1 MNEME
6 RSYEEISPPLPPRRW
21 AVERST
27 GVPARNIEEL
37 KTRLESYLDDFD
49 ADLLQA
55 AYEYAQEKGAA
66 FHWDSIAGGK
76 EEPLAEVLEVTSIL
90 VASRL
95 DFSCILAGLL
105 HASAC
110 TAADIAEIEER
121 FGEEVAQIVRG
132 VCELR
137 RISLRVRE
145 NTQAELYREMV
156 VAMARDLRVIF
167 IELAIRI
174 VRLRRSLRGG
184 EPQGTGRFTLARE
197 SLEVYAPLANRF
209 GFQAVKVELEDLAL
223 QILHPE
229 TFREIEARLTEIVLA
244 RESYI
249 EETRECIRETLEA
262 AGISCRV
269 TGRVKHY
276 YSIYRKMVK
285 KNIDLS
291 QVYDLIA
298 FRVIVPT
305 LPDCYGA
312 LGIIHARWRP
322 VPGRL
327 KDYIA
332 VPKPNGYQSLHT
344 SVIGPHNE
352 IMEIQIRTEEM
363 HQIAEFGVA
372 AHWKYKEGIEAA
384 VPEDQWT
391 KTVLELQKGTA
402 DPKAYVDLFR
412 LDLFEEE
419 VYVFTPN
426 GDLRRLPRGA
436 TPLDFAYSIHTE
448 IGDRAVQAR
457 VNGRIVPLRYELK
470 NGDRVEIITSP
481 HQNPKKDWL
490 KFVKTSRAR
499 SKIRLYFKKLERDR
513 LEKEGREA
521 LERELKRRKISL
533 SRLIRQGTLQ
543 QFAEAQNLRSVEQL
557 YLQIGNGELNPETLV
572 ERLFPHES
580 PEAEIVESPS
590 VVSRKRSRQAS
601 SIVEVSGLENVLVH
615 FAGCCKPLP
624 GDPITGF
631 ITRGRGVSIHHEACQ
646 RILDLDPARR
656 IDVRWI
662 PADTTIT
669 QRLRIEIRA
678 ADKPGML
685 AEVSKQ
691 ISQHEANIASGHIKP
706 AEPGE
711 TILVFE
717 LEVKNRRQLDQILER
732 LRSLKGI
739 YTVRQK

>member
-1 MNEME
+1 ME
-6 RSYEEISPPLPPRRW
+6 RGYEGISPTLQPQRW
-21 AVERST
+21 AAERTT
-27 GVPARNIEEL
+27 GIPARNIEEL
-37 KTRLESYLDDFD
+37 KTRLETYLDDFD
-49 ADLLQA
+49 ADLLEA
-55 AYEYAQEKGAA
+55 AYEYARHKGAE
-66 FHWDSIAGGK
+66 FRWDDIAGD
-76 EEPLAEVLEVTSIL
+76 EDDPLGHVLEITSIL

-105 HASAC
+105 HASVH
-110 TAADIAEIEER
+110 TEADIAQIGER

-137 RISLRVRE
+137 RISLSVSE
-145 NTQAELYREMV
+145 NTQVELYREMV
-156 VAMARDLRVIF
+156 VAMAQDLRVIF
-167 IELAIRI
+167 IELAVRI
-174 VRLRRSLRGG
+174 VRLRRSLREGARKG
-184 EPQGTGRFTLARE
+184 SSRCTLARE

-209 GFQAVKVELEDLAL
+209 GFQAIKVELEDLAL

-249 EETRECIRETLEA
+249 EETKESIRKTLEA

-332 VPKPNGYQSLHT
+332 VPKSNGYQSLHT

-391 KTVLELQKGTA
+391 KTILELQKGTA

-448 IGDRAVQAR
+448 IGDRAVGAR

-499 SKIRLYFKKLERDR
+499 SKIRLYFKKLERER

-533 SRLIRQGTLQ
+533 SRLVRQGELQ
-543 QFAEAQNLRSVEQL
+543 RLAEAQNLRSVEQL
-557 YLQIGNGELNPETLV
+557 YIQIGNGSLNPERLV
-572 ERLFPHES
+572 ERLFPHET
-580 PEAEIVESPS
+580 PEAEIVPPRPGVS
-590 VVSRKRSRQAS
+590 SRKRSRKAH
-601 SIVEVSGLENVLVH
+601 SIVQVAGLENVLVH

-646 RILDLDPARR
+646 AILDLDPARR

-662 PADTTIT
+662 STDTTIT
-669 QRLRIEIRA
+669 QRVRIEIRA
-678 ADKPGML
+678 ADRPGML

-739 YTVRQK
+739 YTVKQK